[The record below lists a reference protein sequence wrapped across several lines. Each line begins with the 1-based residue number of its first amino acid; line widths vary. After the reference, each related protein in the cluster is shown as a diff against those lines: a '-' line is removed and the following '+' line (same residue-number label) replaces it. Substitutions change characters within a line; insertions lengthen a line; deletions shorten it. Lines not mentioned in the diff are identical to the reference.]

1 MATSRA
7 VATSIAMY
15 TVPDALTTTTRDTH
29 SSPAHIHKGHLK
41 CHSPLSD
48 LVDGRVLAVGIANT
62 DNRAKLLQNLFISHL
77 ALLQP
82 LLLRRHQLV
91 AADDRRAICVTNLRW

>member
-15 TVPDALTTTTRDTH
+15 TVPDALTTTTTTTRDTH
-29 SSPAHIHKGHLK
+29 LSLAHIHKGHLK

-48 LVDGRVLAVGIANT
+48 LVDGRVLAVGIADT
-62 DNRAKLLQNLFISHL
+62 DNRAQLLQNLFISHL
-77 ALLQP
+77 ALL
-82 LLLRRHQLV
+82 
-91 AADDRRAICVTNLRW
+91 